1 MENHCYCHIP
11 EEKITPIILNMEEK
25 SEDYDEVH
33 ETDEHHNLRW
43 WWDYAEKCNI
53 ENSPASQYHILT
65 SSSLLSF
72 SWPTDYE
79 ACIE

>member
-33 ETDEHHNLRW
+33 ETDEHHNL
-43 WWDYAEKCNI
+43 
-53 ENSPASQYHILT
+53 
-65 SSSLLSF
+65 
-72 SWPTDYE
+72 
-79 ACIE
+79 